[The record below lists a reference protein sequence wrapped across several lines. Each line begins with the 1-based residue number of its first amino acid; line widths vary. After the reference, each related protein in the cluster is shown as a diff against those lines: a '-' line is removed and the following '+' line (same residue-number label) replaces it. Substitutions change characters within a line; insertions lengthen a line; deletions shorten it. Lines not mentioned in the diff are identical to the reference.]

1 MLAVVNPYVVHK
13 MDACG
18 VLDMR
23 CVGALAEQ
31 GAIHE
36 HAIEALAVAAL

>member
-1 MLAVVNPYVVHK
+1 MMHE